1 MPGLVLPNGS
11 EIEIYGAGSAVPS
24 INDRV
29 VYSKETVR
37 VFISDVRGEEGIVES
52 VIEKDKDGR
61 QHHRNGSTITV
72 GEYLRKDS
80 V

>member
-11 EIEIYGAGSAVPS
+11 EIEIYGAGSAVSS

-29 VYSKETVR
+29 VYSEETVR

-52 VIEKDKDGR
+52 VIEKEKDGR
-61 QHHRNGSTITV
+61 EHHQNGSAITLS
-72 GEYLRKDS
+72 ENI
-80 V
+80 

>member
-11 EIEIYGAGSAVPS
+11 VIEIYGAGSAVPS

-29 VYSKETVR
+29 VYSEETVR

-52 VIEKDKDGR
+52 MREKDRR
-61 QHHRNGSTITV
+61 QHHRNGSAITV